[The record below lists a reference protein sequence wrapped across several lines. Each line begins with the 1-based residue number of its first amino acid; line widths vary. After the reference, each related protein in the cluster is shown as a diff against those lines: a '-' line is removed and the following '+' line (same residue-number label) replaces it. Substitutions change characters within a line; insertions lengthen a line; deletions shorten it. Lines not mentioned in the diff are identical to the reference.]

1 MLCYVLQYS
10 IYCAVITPCS
20 TFQEADEITT
30 EVCLPAGDGGRRELF
45 SEQSR
50 RTFSLKGKWK
60 FRCRFWLIFNAWK
73 LNNLSKITMKM
84 FVYNFCIAN
93 LGFALPLPSTFFD
106 RVDLWICIWLFC
118 LMCVNTDTD
127 KATLNILFVNI
138 DILYSNRLG
147 SVISIW

>member
-1 MLCYVLQYS
+1 MLC
-10 IYCAVITPCS
+10 TPILHILCCDHS
-20 TFQEADEITT
+20 LLYLSGGWWDHDWGLSPSWGWRSEGIIQRAEQENIFIE
-30 EVCLPAGDGGRRELF
+30 
-45 SEQSR
+45 
-50 RTFSLKGKWK
+50 GKWK

-138 DILYSNRLG
+138 DILYSNRFG

>member
-1 MLCYVLQYS
+1 MFCTPILHILCCDHSLLYLSGGWWDHDWGLSPSWGWRSEGIIQR
-10 IYCAVITPCS
+10 AE
-20 TFQEADEITT
+20 QENIFIE
-30 EVCLPAGDGGRRELF
+30 
-45 SEQSR
+45 
-50 RTFSLKGKWK
+50 GKWK
-60 FRCRFWLIFNAWK
+60 FRGRFWLIFNAWK

-84 FVYNFCIAN
+84 FVYNFYVAN

-127 KATLNILFVNI
+127 KTTLNILFVNI

-147 SVISIW
+147 SVM